1 MAIEIKTLDG
11 VMNLDDSND
20 VLPLNNHREAR
31 NGVFKG
37 NAPEMHF
44 TAIRGN
50 VKVANSSIIT
60 NDCKLAGSVLF
71 TPNCSL
77 EGTAVY
83 VPKCE
88 LEGAAVLQVNFAL
101 SVTCSLND
109 GVVVINGITG
119 GGGTY
124 EIGTQAYSSQANALA
139 GTSFTTDNTLT
150 FNNMPDGTLW
160 FVVRDKNNTSNKIA
174 KSIVIACDGTSTEC
188 RSGINVVI
196 SSAPAEVFYQDCCG
210 VSRSVSYSTVGNY
223 TINDCIKGG
232 SVSSPDS
239 GFSSFTYV
247 ATACNC
253 VNFSTTSSC
262 VLNDGKII
270 IDTLTGGSGTY
281 EIGNLAYFSAANAA
295 SATDFTTATS
305 RTFNNMPDG
314 RWYFVVRDKNNPL
327 NKIVKFADVACDGT
341 SNECRN
347 GIDVVIGSGGVE
359 VFYQDC
365 CGVSRSVSYATA
377 GSYTINDCIKAGSV
391 SSPDNGFISYSFKT
405 TACNCVDFR
414 VTKSCVLN
422 DGTVIIDDPI
432 GGSGTYEIGNLAYA
446 SEAIAL
452 ASTGFTEA
460 TTRTFNNMPDGTL
473 WFVVRDKNN
482 TLNRKAKSAV
492 LECDGTSTECRNSVS
507 VVISSVPTQVFYQ
520 DCCETVKSVTYN
532 TAGTFTITDCILVG
546 SLSSP
551 DSGFASFTYSATTC
565 ECIPPDPTPNWVD
578 KNFNVCIDCVSY
590 DVFRDENEYSLSY
603 LKYKV
608 NDVIGTTT
616 APTESACNTTVNYS
630 SNVGIYHICMGGRVN
645 EYTIYANTNPC
656 FTGNQYSLG
665 TSGTTTYAT
674 SPVNEYPDTASVL
687 TSQGYNTCSGCV
699 NYLVYRDTNTCSP
712 SWNNYFV
719 NNVNVGDTAPSNG
732 NCVTTANWTS
742 QGYNTCSGCV
752 NYLVYRDTNPCSATY
767 NNYRVND
774 VNVGATA
781 PSNGN
786 CVTTPIRTAQ
796 NYNTCY
802 QCSNYAVFRD
812 TNPCSATFNDYI
824 LNQPPSA
831 TFINVGA
838 TAPSN
843 GNCVTTAN
851 WQNEGARVCID
862 CTSYQPQRD
871 VNPCSSTYNTTRNV
885 DGVYGAAPCNTTT
898 PSYTVYEG
906 IFHYCSA
913 GVVYEA
919 PVYSNTNVCFSGVN
933 TAQFRAGT
941 EGSYTYYGVG
951 SNPVN
956 SYPDTTANWFTIPIE
971 SEWICNGT
979 TKYYKEVDL
988 NQCSPTGGQTRQ
1000 GAIYATNS
1008 TDCGYVPI
1016 VCTSYSI
1023 YNPDENYDVNISYE
1037 ECGGS
1042 MVYTSVG
1049 PGQTMD
1055 VCSVGNVSSDGGFIT
1070 NNGSCSV

>member
-1 MAIEIKTLDG
+1 MGKEIKTLDG

-50 VKVANSSIIT
+50 IKVNNTSIIT
-60 NDCKLAGSVLF
+60 NDCKLTGSVVF

-88 LEGAAVLQVNFAL
+88 IEGTAVLQVNFAL

-124 EIGTQAYSSQANALA
+124 EIGNLAYSSEANALA
-139 GTSFTTDNTLT
+139 ATGFTTATTRT
-150 FNNMPDGTLW
+150 FNNMPDGTFW

-223 TINDCIKGG
+223 TISDCIKGG

-327 NKIVKFADVACDGT
+327 NKIVKYADVACDGT
-341 SNECRN
+341 SNECRD
-347 GIDVVIGSGGVE
+347 GIDVVIGAGGVE

-365 CGVSRSVSYATA
+365 CGVSRSVSYTTA
-377 GSYTINDCIKAGSV
+377 GNYTINDCIKAGSV

-405 TACNCVDFR
+405 TACSCVDFR

-422 DGTVIIDDPI
+422 DGKVIIDDPV

-460 TTRTFNNMPDGTL
+460 TTRTFNNLPDATL

-482 TLNRKAKSAV
+482 TLNRKAKSA
-492 LECDGTSTECRNSVS
+492 LLACDGTSTECRNSVS
-507 VVISSVPTQVFYQ
+507 VVISSVPTEVFYQ
-520 DCCETVKSVTYN
+520 DCCETVKSVSYT
-532 TAGTFTITDCILVG
+532 TAGTYTITDCILVG

-565 ECIPPDPTPNWVD
+565 ECIPPDATPNWVD

-608 NDVIGTTT
+608 NDVVGTTT
-616 APTESACNTTVNYS
+616 APTESACNTTADYS
-630 SNVGIYHICMGGRVN
+630 SNVGTY
-645 EYTIYANTNPC
+645 YTCSSGTTTGNTVYKNTNPC
-656 FTGNQYSLG
+656 FTGNQWKV
-665 TSGTTTYAT
+665 GTTTYAT
-674 SPVNEYPDTASVL
+674 DPSNETPSTDPVL
-687 TSQGYNTCSGCV
+687 TDQGYNTCYQCA
-699 NYLVYRDTNTCSP
+699 NKLVYKNTNACSPFYDYYYVNGDRLTTTAPPAGLCPTVANWVDLNFKTCYGCEELQVYQNQAICVENSYKYRIGGTGGVVVDTIPSNTLCNYAANWVLTGFNTCS
-712 SWNNYFV
+712 SCTNYAVYKDTNACSDSYNKYRV
-719 NNVNVGDTAPSNG
+719 NNVIVGTTEPTRG
-732 NCVTTANWTS
+732 NCVTTA
-742 QGYNTCSGCV
+742 
-752 NYLVYRDTNPCSATY
+752 D
-767 NNYRVND
+767 
-774 VNVGATA
+774 
-781 PSNGN
+781 
-786 CVTTPIRTAQ
+786 
-796 NYNTCY
+796 
-802 QCSNYAVFRD
+802 
-812 TNPCSATFNDYI
+812 
-824 LNQPPSA
+824 
-831 TFINVGA
+831 
-838 TAPSN
+838 
-843 GNCVTTAN
+843 
-851 WQNEGARVCID
+851 WQNFGARVCID
-862 CTSYQPQRD
+862 CTSYQPQKD
-871 VNPCSSTYNTTRNV
+871 MNPCSATANNTRNV
-885 DGVYGAAPCNTTT
+885 DGVLGAAPCNTTT
-898 PSYTVYEG
+898 ASYTVYEG

-913 GVVYEA
+913 GTVYEA

-941 EGSYTYYGVG
+941 EGSYIYFGVG

-956 SYPDTTANWFTIPIE
+956 TYPSTTANWFTVPIE

-988 NQCSPTGGQTRQ
+988 NQCSPTGGSVRQ
-1000 GAIYATNS
+1000 GAVYATNS

-1016 VCTSYSI
+1016 ICNSYTI
-1023 YNPDENYDVNISYE
+1023 YNPDSNYDLPIYYNQ
-1037 ECGGS
+1037 CGGGE
-1042 MVYTSVG
+1042 VYDSVG
-1049 PGQTMD
+1049 PGQTMS
-1055 VCSVGNVSSDGGFIT
+1055 VCASGSVSGGGEVT

>member
-1 MAIEIKTLDG
+1 MGKEIKTLDG

-37 NAPEMHF
+37 NAPGMHF

-50 VKVANSSIIT
+50 IKVNNTSIIT
-60 NDCKLAGSVLF
+60 NDCKLTGSVVF

-124 EIGTQAYSSQANALA
+124 EIGNLAYSSEANALA
-139 GTSFTTDNTLT
+139 ATGFTTATTRT

-247 ATACNC
+247 TTTCNC

-314 RWYFVVRDKNNPL
+314 RWYFVVRDKNNTL
-327 NKIVKFADVACDGT
+327 NKLVKYADVACDGT

-507 VVISSVPTQVFYQ
+507 VVIDAVPCEVFYQ

-551 DSGFASFTYSATTC
+551 DNGFASFTYSATAC
-565 ECIPPDPTPNWVD
+565 ECIPPDATPNWVD

-608 NDVIGTTT
+608 NDVVGTTT
-616 APTESACNTTVNYS
+616 APVESACNTTANYS
-630 SNVGIYHICMGGRVN
+630 SNVGTY
-645 EYTIYANTNPC
+645 YTCSNGTTTGNTVYKNTNPC
-656 FTGNQYSLG
+656 FTGNQWKV
-665 TSGTTTYAT
+665 GTTTYAT
-674 SPVNEYPDTASVL
+674 DPSNETPSTDPVL
-687 TSQGYNTCSGCV
+687 TDQGYNTCYNCV
-699 NYLVYRDTNTCSP
+699 NRLVYKNTNECSPFYNYYYVNGDRLTTTAPAAGLCPTVANWVDLNFKTCYGCEELQVYQNQANCVTDSYKYRIGGEGGIIVDTIPSNTLCNYAANWVLTGFNTCSSCTNYAVYRDTNGCSDTY
-712 SWNNYFV
+712 NQYRV
-719 NNVNVGDTAPSNG
+719 NNVV
-732 NCVTTANWTS
+732 
-742 QGYNTCSGCV
+742 
-752 NYLVYRDTNPCSATY
+752 
-767 NNYRVND
+767 
-774 VNVGATA
+774 VGATE
-781 PSNGN
+781 PTRGD
-786 CVTTPIRTAQ
+786 CI
-796 NYNTCY
+796 
-802 QCSNYAVFRD
+802 
-812 TNPCSATFNDYI
+812 
-824 LNQPPSA
+824 
-831 TFINVGA
+831 
-838 TAPSN
+838 
-843 GNCVTTAN
+843 TTAD
-851 WQNEGARVCID
+851 WQNFGARVCID
-862 CTSYQPQRD
+862 CTSYQPQKD
-871 VNPCSSTYNTTRNV
+871 MNPCSATANNTRNV

-898 PSYTVYEG
+898 ASYTVYEG

-941 EGSYTYYGVG
+941 EGSYTFYGVG
-951 SNPVN
+951 NNPVN
-956 SYPDTTANWFTIPIE
+956 AYPSTTANWFTIPIE
-971 SEWICNGT
+971 SEWICDGT
-979 TKYYKEVDL
+979 TKYYKEVDI
-988 NQCSPTGGQTRQ
+988 NQCSSTGGQTRQ

-1016 VCTSYSI
+1016 VCISYDI
-1023 YNPDENYDVNISYE
+1023 YNPDSNYDLPISYE
-1037 ECGGS
+1037 QCGGS
-1042 MVYTSVG
+1042 TVYDSVG
-1049 PGQTMD
+1049 PGMTMN
-1055 VCSVGNVSSDGGFIT
+1055 VCAVENTVYIGGSGDIT
-1070 NNGSCSV
+1070 NVGSCSV